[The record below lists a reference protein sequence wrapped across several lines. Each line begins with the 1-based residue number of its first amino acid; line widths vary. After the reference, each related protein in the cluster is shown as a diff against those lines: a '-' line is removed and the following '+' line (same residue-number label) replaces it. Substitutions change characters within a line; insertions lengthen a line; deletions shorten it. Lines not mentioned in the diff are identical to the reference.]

1 MPRQTIKKRLNRY
14 LPSQND
20 LSKHTL
26 LSKLTGYLSQPRLWH
41 YNRHSIAA
49 ACFIGLFVAMI
60 PVPLQML
67 IAATL
72 AMAFQANLPLSI
84 SLVWVSNPITIGPLF
99 YSAYQ
104 LGAYLLQYDTTH
116 LSGQLS
122 WQGAANDFMAIF
134 LPLLTG
140 SLLIGVVTGLMAFY
154 SVKWFWRRMVIRRWQ
169 QRKVNQLQLS

>member
-1 MPRQTIKKRLNRY
+1 MPSKAIKKRLNRY
-14 LPSQND
+14 LPSQKD

-26 LSKLTGYLSQPRLWH
+26 LSKLTQYLSQPRLWH
-41 YNRHSIAA
+41 CNRHSIAA

-67 IAATL
+67 LAATM

-84 SLVWVSNPITIGPLF
+84 SLVWVSNPITMGPLF

-104 LGAYLLQYDTTH
+104 LGAFLLQFEPIQFSD
-116 LSGQLS
+116 QLS
-122 WQGAANDFMAIF
+122 WQSAANDFMAIF

-140 SLLIGVVTGLMAFY
+140 SLLIGVVPGLMVFY
-154 SVKWFWRRMVIRRWQ
+154 MVKWTWRRTVIRRWR
-169 QRKVNQLQLS
+169 QRGNHQLQLS